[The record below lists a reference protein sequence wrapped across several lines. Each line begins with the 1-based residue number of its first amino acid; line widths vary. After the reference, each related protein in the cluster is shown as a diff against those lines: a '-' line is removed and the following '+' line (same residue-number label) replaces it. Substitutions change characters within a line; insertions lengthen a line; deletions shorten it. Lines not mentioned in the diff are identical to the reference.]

1 MQKKF
6 CSFENILYLCTRYI
20 VGKLYLPYEII
31 NKQFKYMK
39 KILLLFAA
47 AVCAVASWAADAT
60 VSATVKGQELTV
72 ALANDAQA
80 FVAFQM
86 DITLPAGVNVESDG
100 AIVMN
105 TDRLTLK
112 PGVTPVAGATD
123 ANFIIAYNKINDTTV
138 RVLAYNLENRALAG
152 NEGALFTMTFTGSTS
167 ENFTVDGIKFVTETE
182 LAEISLDRAE
192 SVAGADFVRGDVT
205 GEGDVDIFDINAIV
219 DFILKNDTSAY
230 NADAADVNGDTEIDI
245 FDINAIVDIILGK

>member
-1 MQKKF
+1 
-6 CSFENILYLCTRYI
+6 
-20 VGKLYLPYEII
+20 
-31 NKQFKYMK
+31 MK

-86 DITLPAGVNVESDG
+86 DITLPAGVNVESAG

-105 TDRLTLK
+105 KERLTEQA
-112 PGVTPVAGATD
+112 GTPVAGATD
-123 ANFIIAYNKINDTTV
+123 ANFIIAYNKIDETHV

-152 NEGALFTMTFTGSTS
+152 NEGALFTMTFTGETS

-182 LAEISLDRAE
+182 LNEVSLAAAE
-192 SVAGADFVRGDVT
+192 SVTESGNHPYDVNLSGGEPDIDDAVVILSHILEAKPYKKEYDLTNDGA
-205 GEGDVDIFDINAIV
+205 VDID
-219 DFILKNDTSAY
+219 
-230 NADAADVNGDTEIDI
+230 DAVAVLSYIAN
-245 FDINAIVDIILGK
+245 L